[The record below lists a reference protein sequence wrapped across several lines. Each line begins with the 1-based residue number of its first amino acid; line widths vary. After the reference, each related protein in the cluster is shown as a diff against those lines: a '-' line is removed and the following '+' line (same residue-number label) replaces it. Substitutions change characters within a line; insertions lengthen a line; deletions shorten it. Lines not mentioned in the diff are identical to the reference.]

1 MAKKPKKAPRAKA
14 KAGKRPAAKKVA
26 TRRMIRKTVAKPAQ
40 RKPATKAAAA
50 PTARPATPNPLRA
63 LAQRIVELTLSHN
76 DEASFTLYSDFV
88 ESAEPGQ
95 PPAVGIE
102 AIRKK
107 FAMWRGMVSDSSWRV
122 RNVWVDGNTIIIEWT
137 GRVTFAAT
145 GKQADLNEVA
155 IHEIANGKIVRER
168 FYYDRSALQP

>member
-26 TRRMIRKTVAKPAQ
+26 ARRVIRKKVAKPAA
-40 RKPATKAAAA
+40 RKPAAKAAAA
-50 PTARPATPNPLRA
+50 PKPAAPNPLRG
-63 LAQRIVELTLSHN
+63 LAQRIVELTLSQN
-76 DEASFTLYSDFV
+76 DEASFALYSDSI
-88 ESAEPGQ
+88 ESVEPGQ

-102 AIRKK
+102 AIRQK
-107 FAMWRGMVSDSSWRV
+107 FAMWRGMISDSSWRA
-122 RNVWVDGNTIIIEWT
+122 RSVWVDGSTIIIEWA

-145 GKQADLNEVA
+145 GKQAELNEVA

-168 FYYDRSALQP
+168 FYYDRGALQP